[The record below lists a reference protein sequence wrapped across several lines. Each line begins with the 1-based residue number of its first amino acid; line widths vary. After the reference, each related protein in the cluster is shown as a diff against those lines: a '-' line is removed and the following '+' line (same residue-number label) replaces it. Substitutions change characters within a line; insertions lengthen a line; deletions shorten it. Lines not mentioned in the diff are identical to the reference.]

1 MRTNEPKGQRGTL
14 VDACLAA
21 TGLKNDSALARA
33 MQVDQSYISR
43 IRRGLLGNTVLIK
56 LHQESGIS
64 IADLKK
70 IAGIESVKKYT
81 PRVRDLRKSEH
92 PR

>member
-1 MRTNEPKGQRGTL
+1 MRTNEPKGPRNTL

-33 MQVDQSYISR
+33 MQVSLPYMSR
-43 IRRGLLGNTVLIK
+43 IRHGHIGSTVLIK

-64 IADLKK
+64 IAELKAM
-70 IAGIESVKKYT
+70 AGI
-81 PRVRDLRKSEH
+81 PPAIAR
-92 PR
+92 